1 MLIKLKS
8 NTSGEIIM
16 FAKDARQ
23 LFEIIGKECT
33 ARGVFIT
40 EQLQP
45 AISSLQRAV
54 DEEKLAARLL
64 ADETRGDDSHGKHA
78 HEEEDDDG
86 EEKSEAHIGL
96 AQRARPLISLMQWT
110 LKDRGF
116 ILWETDQ
123 DF

>member
-33 ARGVFIT
+33 ARGVFVT
-40 EQLQP
+40 EQLPP

-54 DEEKLAARLL
+54 DEEKLAARLQ
-64 ADETRGDDSHGKHA
+64 ADESRSSDAHGKHP
-78 HEEEDDDG
+78 HEEGDEDV
-86 EEKSEAHIGL
+86 EEKPEARIGL
-96 AQRARPLISLMQWT
+96 AQRARPLITLMQWT
-110 LKDRGF
+110 VKDRGF
-116 ILWETDQ
+116 ILWEADQ